1 MKKISVI
8 TLQNV
13 RNYGSVLQAL
23 ATQAVLE
30 KVGKGQWKVD
40 FFNYYK
46 PGTAT
51 IKERIDRWT
60 RGFNPVKKLI
70 YTFILRPSMQREEKV
85 FGAFL
90 KKYVNVQETQVT
102 TSEDFKKLKLDSDI
116 YFVQVQTKHGIA
128 SGMMESSQSYF

>member
-23 ATQAVLE
+23 ATQEVIE
-30 KVGKGQWKVD
+30 KVGKGLWKVD

-70 YTFILRPSMQREEKV
+70 YALILFPSMKREEKV
-85 FGAFL
+85 L
-90 KKYVNVQETQVT
+90 VI
-102 TSEDFKKLKLDSDI
+102 S
-116 YFVQVQTKHGIA
+116 
-128 SGMMESSQSYF
+128 